1 MFPRNLFVIGWL
13 VTAMAVV
20 LLIYGYISLVPIL
33 FICGIALA
41 AVMAGWIAY
50 KIDTKALVI
59 FVILSLVIGYFDEYA
74 HTSSGILTY
83 YDLQTPSFLTVI
95 GWPLFILMIIAFA
108 ELVMTRVKP
117 PDNLDNKYTRLVIG
131 LVPVILIP
139 ILAIIQGYAGLFDW
153 VLIVVYI
160 VLGVLSL
167 YFVMSESYGRN
178 LMLLIGAVLI
188 GGFMEYLGALEGL
201 WWYSPDAPLAF
212 FMAFTWVIRTWAILG
227 ILTLFKVR
235 TSESRW
241 TLWLPRD
248 PIAKAL
254 QRGDAKESTSE

>member
-13 VTAMAVV
+13 VTAIAVV
-20 LLIYGYISLVPIL
+20 LLIYGYIALLPTL
-33 FICGIALA
+33 FICGLALA
-41 AVMAGWIAY
+41 AIMAGWLAY
-50 KIDTKALVI
+50 KIDTKALII
-59 FVILSLVIGYFDEYA
+59 FVIVSLVIGYFDEYA

-83 YDLQTPSFLTVI
+83 FDGMTPSFLTVL
-95 GWPLFILMIIAFA
+95 GWPIFILMIIAFT

-131 LVPVILIP
+131 LVPIIIIP
-139 ILAIIQGYAGLFDW
+139 ILAIVQGYAGLFDW

-160 VLGVLSL
+160 VLGVFSL

-178 LMLLIGAVLI
+178 MIMLIGAVLI
-188 GGFMEYLGALEGL
+188 GGFMEYLGAFEGL
-201 WWYSPDAPLAF
+201 WWYVSDDPLAF
-212 FMAFTWVIRTWAILG
+212 FMAFTWVLRTWAILG
-227 ILTLFKVR
+227 ILSLLKVR

-254 QRGDAKESTSE
+254 LKGETGESTSE